1 MRNQFDK
8 QMDELNLQLIRMG
21 AICEETIA
29 GVTKSLFEGNVMLA
43 REKKQSAGEIDRLER
58 DIEQLC
64 MKLLLHQ
71 QPVAGDLRQISAALR
86 MITDMER
93 IGDQAEDI
101 AELVILLNG
110 SQIKG
115 AELIDDMAP
124 AVVKMVTDSVEAFV
138 RKDIA
143 LAENVILEYDI
154 INNFFDRMKNTVVE
168 LIIKQYADAES
179 ALNSLM
185 IAKYLERIGDHAVNI
200 AEWIIYAMTGKHKER
215 EHDMVCRR
223 R

>member
-8 QMDELNLQLIRMG
+8 QPDELNLQLIRMG

-115 AELIDDMAP
+115 RNL
-124 AVVKMVTDSVEAFV
+124 S
-138 RKDIA
+138 
-143 LAENVILEYDI
+143 
-154 INNFFDRMKNTVVE
+154 
-168 LIIKQYADAES
+168 
-179 ALNSLM
+179 M
-185 IAKYLERIGDHAVNI
+185 IWLRQL
-200 AEWIIYAMTGKHKER
+200 
-215 EHDMVCRR
+215 
-223 R
+223 

>member
-8 QMDELNLQLIRMG
+8 QMDELNTQLIRMG
-21 AICEETIA
+21 AMCEETIA
-29 GVTKSLFEGNVMLA
+29 GVTKSLFEGNVVLA
-43 REKKQSAGEIDRLER
+43 REKKEHAREIDQLER

-64 MKLLLHQ
+64 MKLLLHH

-115 AELIDDMAP
+115 AELIDDMAL
-124 AVVKMVTDSVEAFV
+124 AAVKMVTDSVDAFV

-143 LAENVILEYDI
+143 LAENVILEDDI
-154 INNFFDRMKNTVVE
+154 VDDFFDRMKNTVVE

-179 ALNSLM
+179 ALDFLM

-200 AEWIIYAMTGKHKER
+200 AEWIIYAMTGKHKEGKK
-215 EHDMVCRR
+215 
-223 R
+223 

>member
-8 QMDELNLQLIRMG
+8 QMDELNTQLIRMG
-21 AICEETIA
+21 AMCEETIA
-29 GVTKSLFEGNVMLA
+29 GVTKSLFEGNVVLA
-43 REKKQSAGEIDRLER
+43 REKKEHAREIDQLER

-86 MITDMER
+86 MITNMER

-110 SQIKG
+110 SQIKE
-115 AELIDDMAP
+115 AELIDDMAL
-124 AVVKMVTDSVEAFV
+124 ATVKMVTDSVDAFV

-143 LAENVILEYDI
+143 LAENVILEDDI
-154 INNFFDRMKNTVVE
+154 VDDFFDRMKNTVVE
-168 LIIKQYADAES
+168 LIIKQYVDAES
-179 ALNSLM
+179 ALDFFM

-200 AEWIIYAMTGKHKER
+200 AEWIIYAMTGKHKEGGK
-215 EHDMVCRR
+215 
-223 R
+223 